1 MSEQRYLLERV
12 GPAAVVQLYADAF
25 HTLSPR
31 DRRLAW
37 HLYEAALAGRDIYY
51 DQRYEHALAMRDA
64 IEALFQARASLE
76 PATADAIARY
86 TKLFW
91 INSGPY
97 EHITSRK
104 FVLELTREQ
113 LLTALRTVMQSGP
126 RSLAPGTVE
135 GESEPY
141 RPLASPEAFVEAHAR
156 DFLDESYRPMVTSKT
171 PAQGEDILTASAN
184 NLYANVSSEDL
195 WGFEEAYAL
204 NSRLVKDDTGR
215 LREEVCRIGGRYGAT
230 LARVVA
236 HLEAARAIAPP
247 ATAKALDALIRF
259 YRTGEES
266 DRRDYDIAWV
276 QDADSAVDTI
286 NGFIEVY
293 LDARGHKGAWEGIVF
308 HENPEKTEHIRR
320 IAGHA
325 AWFERHMPYAAAY
338 RRTDVVGVSA
348 RAIDVLVECGDAGP
362 MTAIGIN
369 LPNDEA
375 IREVYGSKSVS
386 LANVT
391 LAYEKSQ
398 PESLREEFC
407 LTEEERERSRR
418 WQALAG
424 ELTTSLHEVIGHGS
438 GRMAPNVGSPQ
449 SVLREQYSALEETRS
464 DLVALYF
471 IADPVM
477 VELGLLPAEHHADIV
492 RAEYEGY
499 ARNALVQLRRVRKGT
514 HLEEDH
520 MRNRQAIVH
529 WLMAHTSA
537 IERRTREGRT
547 YHVVV
552 DVEAFR
558 EGVGRMLA
566 LVQRIKSEGRY
577 DEAVAL
583 LEAHGIHFDPALRDE
598 VVARVDRLDL
608 PSYTGFVMPRLTP
621 VLDEAGAIT
630 DVEVSYPLESRHP
643 DAGVFRPLR
652 DGRGGSAGPCTEV
665 GRRRRT
671 AGPGAQKVGPA
682 LRARPSARP

>member
-1 MSEQRYLLERV
+1 MTEKTYLLERV

-25 HTLSPR
+25 AALAPR
-31 DRRLAW
+31 DRILAW

-51 DQRYEHALAMRDA
+51 DQRYEHGLVMRDVVEVLFVERA
-64 IEALFQARASLE
+64 ALD
-76 PATADAIARY
+76 PVVADAIARY

-104 FVLELTREQ
+104 FVLEITRDQ
-113 LLTALRTVMQSGP
+113 LLAAIRTVIAARDSREPDTGNGEPATGSSIGNRQRATGNRHADGE
-126 RSLAPGTVE
+126 RSTF
-135 GESEPY
+135 
-141 RPLASPEAFVEAHAR
+141 PLGQHATPEAFVDAHAR

-171 PAQGEDILTASAN
+171 PAAGEDILVASAN
-184 NLYANVSSEDL
+184 NLYANVTSADL
-195 WGFEEAYAL
+195 EGFEESFAL
-204 NSRLVKDDTGR
+204 NSRLAKNEHGQ
-215 LREEVCRIGGRYGAT
+215 LREEVYRVGGRYGAT
-230 LARVVA
+230 LARVVS
-236 HLEAARAIAPP
+236 HLQSARDVASD
-247 ATAKALDALIRF
+247 ATADALDALIRF
-259 YRTGEES
+259 YRSGEED
-266 DRRDYDIAWV
+266 DRRAFDIAWV
-276 QDADSAVDTI
+276 ADTESAVDTI

-320 IAGHA
+320 IAQHA
-325 AWFERHMPYAAAY
+325 AWFEQHMPYDTAY

-348 RAIDVLVECGDAGP
+348 RAIDVIVECGDAGP

-391 LAYEKSQ
+391 EAYEQSQ

-407 LTEEERERSRR
+407 WSEEERERSRR

-449 SVLREQYSALEETRS
+449 AVLREQYSTLEETRS

-471 IADPVM
+471 VSDPVM
-477 VELGLLPAEHHADIV
+477 VELGLIEAEHHADV
-492 RAEYEGY
+492 VLAEYEGY

-529 WLMAHTSA
+529 WLMANTSA
-537 IERRTREGRT
+537 IERRTRDGRT
-547 YHVVV
+547 FYVVV
-552 DVEAFR
+552 DVDAFHD
-558 EGVGRMLA
+558 GVGRMLT
-566 LVQRIKSEGRY
+566 LVQRIKSEGLY

-583 LEAHGIHFDPALRDE
+583 FDAYGIHFDPTLRDE
-598 VVARVDRLDL
+598 VVSRVDRLDL
-608 PSYTGFVMPRLTP
+608 PSYTGFVMPRLAP
-621 VLDEAGAIT
+621 VIDTAGTIT
-630 DVEVSYPLESRHP
+630 DVVVTYPLDLATQMLEYSDRYGMAAE
-643 DAGVFRPLR
+643 DRQVLASWTV
-652 DGRGGSAGPCTEV
+652 
-665 GRRRRT
+665 
-671 AGPGAQKVGPA
+671 
-682 LRARPSARP
+682 

>member
-1 MSEQRYLLERV
+1 MSDKTYLLERV

-25 HTLSPR
+25 AALTPR
-31 DRRLAW
+31 DKILAW
-37 HLYEAALAGRDIYY
+37 HLYEAALSGRDIYY
-51 DQRYEHALAMRDA
+51 DQRYEHGLVMRDA
-64 IEALFQARASLE
+64 IELLFEHRASLE
-76 PATADAIARY
+76 PAVADAIERY
-86 TKLFW
+86 AKLFW

-104 FVLELTREQ
+104 FVLEVTREE
-113 LLTALRTVMQSGP
+113 LLAALRTATAA
-126 RSLAPGTVE
+126 R
-135 GESEPY
+135 ESRQPATASPVGN
-141 RPLASPEAFVEAHAR
+141 RQRATGNWKADGDPNTPPLGKHATPEAFVEAYAR

-171 PAQGEDILTASAN
+171 PAPGEDILVASAN
-184 NLYANVSSEDL
+184 NLYANVASADL
-195 WGFEEAYAL
+195 GGFEEAYAL
-204 NSRLVKDDTGR
+204 NSRLVKGENGQ
-215 LREEVCRIGGRYGAT
+215 LREEVYRVGGRYGAT
-230 LARVVA
+230 LARVVS
-236 HLEAARAIAPP
+236 HLEAARDVASPS
-247 ATAKALDALIRF
+247 TAAALDALIRF
-259 YRTGEES
+259 YRSGEED
-266 DRRDYDIAWV
+266 DRRAYDIAWV
-276 QDADSAVDTI
+276 ADTESAVDTI

-320 IAGHA
+320 IAAHA
-325 AWFERHMPYAAAY
+325 AWFEQHMPYDEAY

-348 RAIDVLVECGDAGP
+348 RAIDVIVECGDAGP

-386 LANVT
+386 LANVSE
-391 LAYEKSQ
+391 AYEQSQ

-407 LTEEERERSRR
+407 WSEEERERSRR

-438 GRMAPNVGSPQ
+438 GRMAPSVGSPQ
-449 SVLREQYSALEETRS
+449 AVLREQYSTLEETRS

-471 IADPVM
+471 ITDPVM
-477 VELGLLPAEHHADIV
+477 VELGLIEAEHHADV
-492 RAEYEGY
+492 VLAEYEGY

-529 WLMAHTSA
+529 WLMANTTA
-537 IERRTREGRT
+537 IERRTRDGRT
-547 YHVVV
+547 FYVIV
-552 DVEAFR
+552 DVDAFH

-566 LVQRIKSEGRY
+566 LVQRIKSEGLY

-583 LEAHGIHFDPALRDE
+583 FEAHGIHFDPTLRDE
-598 VVARVDRLDL
+598 VVSRVDRLDL

-621 VLDEAGAIT
+621 VIDDGGVVT
-630 DVEVSYPLESRHP
+630 DVEVSYPLDLATQMLEYSSRYAMAEE
-643 DAGVFRPLR
+643 DRQVLASWAV
-652 DGRGGSAGPCTEV
+652 
-665 GRRRRT
+665 
-671 AGPGAQKVGPA
+671 
-682 LRARPSARP
+682 